1 MAEDAVR
8 GALDLAGVEGELAVI
23 GMGKLGG
30 RELNYASDIDVM
42 FVGDADPLPVL
53 EIARRCF
60 RVDTGL
66 RPEGRSGRLIL
77 PLTSYEAYWDRWA
90 KPWEFQAL
98 LKARP
103 IPGDPGLAAAFADA
117 AARRAAAL
125 PSPPPALPP
134 APAL

>member
-1 MAEDAVR
+1 
-8 GALDLAGVEGELAVI
+8 
-23 GMGKLGG
+23 
-30 RELNYASDIDVM
+30 M

-77 PLTSYEAYWDRWA
+77 PLTAYEAYWDRWA
-90 KPWEFQAL
+90 KPWEVQAL

-103 IPGDPGLAAAFADA
+103 IAGDPGLGAAFAEA
-117 AARRAAAL
+117 AARRQRD
-125 PSPPPALPP
+125 PAFRAGDPRAGP
-134 APAL
+134 AMHGRARN